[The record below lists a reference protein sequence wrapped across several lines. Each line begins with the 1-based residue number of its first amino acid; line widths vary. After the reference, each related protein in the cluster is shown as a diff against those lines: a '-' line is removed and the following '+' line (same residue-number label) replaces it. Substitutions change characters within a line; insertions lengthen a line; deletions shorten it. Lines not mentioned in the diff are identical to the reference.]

1 MGHGRRNNGKRSLMI
16 TGLLTF
22 LFFFAIIG
30 CVLYGRKL
38 IRTEKVDAVFGNPER
53 AQGGI
58 HWVIVGSSFLLLVW
72 LYYSWDIAKSFF
84 PKSANELCQVGK
96 VNESL
101 LSLKYLFPIDERQL
115 KSTSVIETESENL
128 NKITIEIEKSG
139 IENQDKSNLLNFVS
153 QTKNTIPLLTNEQLL
168 NNDTREQIKLINKKI
183 INLTENF
190 KRSDYPNESTEQE
203 LERIEAAKEEGSWK
217 ASSTSIENT
226 IEIPFIPKTKR
237 GLKFQA
243 AATELNLISDEFFE
257 LKNHNEQ
264 YTSALEKL
272 KKEIKDYRSN
282 LSSSKEISSSLAKD
296 ILKIARRIEYASI
309 FPPNTLDDMQ
319 ASIINFDNLQ
329 KKEQGGLRWV
339 DLLLFPSGTI
349 ISSGPSCSEQ
359 GSGRWLP
366 KPSDTL
372 NKFTL
377 MLNPNVGYKQIPLI
391 WYEMMDVS
399 KIIGFL
405 IPDWFADI
413 LPGEYPVHDEQGE
426 VKPNFKSK
434 VLSFVTGDFN
444 LFKIPIP
451 TGHIWDSFLRVFLGL
466 VAGIIVGV
474 PLGLFMGLNRFAKG
488 FFDPLIEL
496 YRPVPPLAWAPLVIS
511 VLGIDNLG
519 KVFLLFMVSLSIMI
533 ISARA
538 GASGTQL
545 SKIHAAHSLGA
556 SKWQI
561 LRHVIFPNSL
571 PEILTGIRVATGM
584 CWGTLVAAEF
594 LAGTTGVGFVEN
606 VAKKYFQYEVI
617 WITIFIMGMLG
628 LIFDITIRKIIDK
641 TIPWRGKG

>member
-1 MGHGRRNNGKRSLMI
+1 MI
-16 TGLLTF
+16 TAFLTF
-22 LFFFAIIG
+22 VFFFAIVG

-38 IRTEKVDAVFGNPER
+38 IKTEKVDAVFGNPER

-101 LSLKYLFPIDERQL
+101 LSLKYLFPIEERQL
-115 KSTSVIETESENL
+115 KSTSVIETETENL
-128 NKITIEIEKSG
+128 NKIIIEIEKS
-139 IENQDKSNLLNFVS
+139 EEVKSQDKNKLLNFVS
-153 QTKNTIPLLTNEQLL
+153 QTRNTIPLLTNEKLL
-168 NNDTREQIKLINKKI
+168 NNETKGQIIIINNKI

-190 KRSDYPNESTEQE
+190 KKKNYPNESAEQE
-203 LERIEAAKEEGSWK
+203 IERIEAAKEEGSWK

-226 IEIPFIPKTKR
+226 IEIPSIPKTKR

-243 AATELNLISDEFFE
+243 AAEELNLISDEFFE
-257 LKNHNEQ
+257 LRNHNSQ

-272 KKEIKDYRSN
+272 KKEIKDFRTN
-282 LSSSKEISSSLAKD
+282 LGSSEEISSSFAKD

-309 FPPNTLDDMQ
+309 FPPNTLKDMQ
-319 ASIINFDNLQ
+319 LSIINFDKAQ
-329 KKEQGGLRWV
+329 KKEQGTLRWV
-339 DLLLFPSGTI
+339 DILLFPSGTI

-366 KPSDTL
+366 KPSDTI

-405 IPDWFADI
+405 IPDWFADV
-413 LPGEYPVHDEQGE
+413 LPGEYPVHNEKGE

-556 SKWQI
+556 SRWQI

-594 LAGTTGVGFVEN
+594 LAGTTGIGFVEN

>member
-1 MGHGRRNNGKRSLMI
+1 MI
-16 TGLLTF
+16 TAFLTF
-22 LFFFAIIG
+22 VFFFAIVG

-38 IRTEKVDAVFGNPER
+38 IKTEKVDAVFGNPER

-84 PKSANELCQVGK
+84 PRSANELCQVGK

-101 LSLKYLFPIDERQL
+101 LSLKYLFPIEERQL
-115 KSTSVIETESENL
+115 KSTSVIETETENL
-128 NKITIEIEKSG
+128 NKIIIEIEKS
-139 IENQDKSNLLNFVS
+139 EEVKSQDKNKLLNFVS
-153 QTKNTIPLLTNEQLL
+153 QTKNTIPLLTNEKLL
-168 NNDTREQIKLINKKI
+168 NNETKEQIKIINNKI

-190 KRSDYPNESTEQE
+190 RKKDYPNESAEQE
-203 LERIEAAKEEGSWK
+203 IERIEAAKEEGSWK

-226 IEIPFIPKTKR
+226 IEIPSIPKTKR

-243 AATELNLISDEFFE
+243 AAEELNLISDEFFE
-257 LKNHNEQ
+257 LRNHNSQ

-272 KKEIKDYRSN
+272 KKEIKDFRTN
-282 LSSSKEISSSLAKD
+282 LGSSEEISSSFAKD

-309 FPPNTLDDMQ
+309 FPPNTLKDMQ
-319 ASIINFDNLQ
+319 LSIINFDKAQ
-329 KKEQGGLRWV
+329 KKEQGTLRWV
-339 DLLLFPSGTI
+339 DILLFPSGTI

-366 KPSDTL
+366 KPSDTI

-405 IPDWFADI
+405 IPDWFADV
-413 LPGEYPVHDEQGE
+413 LPGEYPVHNEQGE

-628 LIFDITIRKIIDK
+628 LLFDITIRKIIDK

>member
-1 MGHGRRNNGKRSLMI
+1 MV
-16 TGLLTF
+16 TAFLTF
-22 LFFFAIIG
+22 LFFFAIVG
-30 CVLYGRKL
+30 CILYGRRL

-53 AQGGI
+53 AKGGV
-58 HWVIVGSSFLLLVW
+58 HWVIVGSSFLLLIW

-101 LSLKYLFPIDERQL
+101 LSLKYLFPIEERQF
-115 KSTSVIETESENL
+115 KSTSTIQTETENL
-128 NKITIEIEKSG
+128 NSIIFDIKKADQVNNINKDKLIAFVTTTKS
-139 IENQDKSNLLNFVS
+139 
-153 QTKNTIPLLTNEQLL
+153 TIPLLTNEKLL
-168 NNDTREQIKLINKKI
+168 QNDIKKQINLITGKI
-183 INLTENF
+183 NNLTEKF
-190 KRSDYPNESTEQE
+190 SSKDYPVESPEE
-203 LERIEAAKEEGSWK
+203 EIKRIELAKEEGTWG
-217 ASSTSIENT
+217 ASSTSLDNAV
-226 IEIPFIPKTKR
+226 EIPSIPKTKK

-243 AATELNLISDEFFE
+243 AADELNLISDEFFE
-257 LKNHNEQ
+257 LRNHNPQ
-264 YTSALEKL
+264 YLSTLENL
-272 KKEIKDYRSN
+272 KKDIKKFRSELTPADEIT
-282 LSSSKEISSSLAKD
+282 SSFAKD

-309 FPPNTLDDMQ
+309 FPPNTLNGMQ
-319 ASIINFDNLQ
+319 QAIIKFDRAQ
-329 KKEQGGLRWV
+329 KREQGGLKWV
-339 DLLLFPSGTI
+339 DILLFPSGTI
-349 ISSGPSCSEQ
+349 MSSGPSCTEQ

-366 KPSDTL
+366 KPSDTV

-377 MLNPNVGYKQIPLI
+377 MLKPSVGFKQIPLI

-399 KIIGFL
+399 KIVGFIL
-405 IPDWFADI
+405 PNWIADI
-413 LPGEYPVHDEQGE
+413 LPGEYPVHNEKGE
-426 VKPNFKSK
+426 IKENFKSK
-434 VLSFVTGDFN
+434 VLNIVTGDFS

-466 VAGIIVGV
+466 IAGIIVGV

-556 SKWQI
+556 SRWQI

-628 LIFDITIRKIIDK
+628 LLFDVTIRKIIDK

>member
-1 MGHGRRNNGKRSLMI
+1 MI
-16 TGLLTF
+16 TGFLTF
-22 LFFFAIIG
+22 VFFFAIVG

-38 IRTEKVDAVFGNPER
+38 IKTEKVDAVFGNPER
-53 AQGGI
+53 AQGGL
-58 HWVIVGSSFLLLVW
+58 HWVIVGSSFLLLIW
-72 LYYSWDIAKSFF
+72 LYYSWDMAKSFF

-96 VNESL
+96 IDESL
-101 LSLKYLFPIDERQL
+101 LSLKYLFPIEERQL
-115 KSTSVIETESENL
+115 KSTSVIETEAKNL
-128 NKITIEIEKSG
+128 DKIILLIEKSNDV
-139 IENQDKSNLLNFVS
+139 ENQNKKKLLDFVV
-153 QTKNTIPLLTNEQLL
+153 QTKNTIPLLTDENLL
-168 NNDTREQIKLINKKI
+168 ENQTRKQINLITKKI
-183 INLTENF
+183 NNLTNNF
-190 KRSDYPNESTEQE
+190 IKKDYPYEKPEDKTK
-203 LERIEAAKEEGSWK
+203 RIELAKQEGNWG
-217 ASSTSIENT
+217 ASSTSLDNAV
-226 IEIPFIPKTKR
+226 EIPSIPKTRK

-243 AATELNLISDEFFE
+243 AAEELNIISDEFFE
-257 LKNHNEQ
+257 LRNHNAQ
-264 YTSALEKL
+264 YVAALENL
-272 KKEIKDYRSN
+272 KNEIKEFRSKFDDSN
-282 LSSSKEISSSLAKD
+282 QITSPFAKD

-309 FPPNTLDDMQ
+309 FPPQTLIEMQ
-319 ASIINFDNLQ
+319 ASIVNFDNLQ
-329 KKEQGGLRWV
+329 KKEQGGLKWV
-339 DLLLFPSGTI
+339 DFFFFPSGTI
-349 ISSGPSCSEQ
+349 MSSGPSCTEQ

-372 NKFTL
+372 NKFAL
-377 MLNPNVGYKQIPLI
+377 MLNPNVGFKQIPLI
-391 WYEMMDVS
+391 WYEMMDVG
-399 KIIGFL
+399 KIVGFVL
-405 IPDWFADI
+405 PDWIADI
-413 LPGEYPVHDEQGE
+413 LPGQYPVHNEKGE
-426 VKPNFKSK
+426 IKPNFKSK
-434 VLSFVTGDFN
+434 VLSVVTGDFE

-466 VAGIIVGV
+466 ITGIIVGV
-474 PLGLFMGLNRFAKG
+474 PLGLYMGLNRFAKG

-511 VLGIDNLG
+511 VLGIDNFG

-561 LRHVIFPNSL
+561 LRYVIFPNSL

-628 LIFDITIRKIIDK
+628 LLFDITIRKIIDK

>member
-1 MGHGRRNNGKRSLMI
+1 MI
-16 TGLLTF
+16 TGFLTF
-22 LFFFAIIG
+22 LFFFAIVGSI
-30 CVLYGRKL
+30 LYGRKL
-38 IRTEKVDAVFGNPER
+38 IKTEKVDAVFGNPER
-53 AQGGI
+53 SKGGV

-101 LSLKYLFPIDERQL
+101 LSLKYLFPIHERQL
-115 KSTSVIETESENL
+115 KSTSVIETETENL
-128 NKITIEIEKSG
+128 DNTILEIKKSEKVN
-139 IENQDKSNLLNFVS
+139 NQDKEKLINFV
-153 QTKNTIPLLTNEQLL
+153 TKTKSTIPLLTNEKLL
-168 NNDTREQIKLINKKI
+168 DNETKEQIRIVTEKINVLAKDFGSI
-183 INLTENF
+183 
-190 KRSDYPNESTEQE
+190 DYPNESPEDKIK
-203 LERIEAAKEEGSWK
+203 RIKASEEEGTWS
-217 ASSTSIENT
+217 ASSTSVENT
-226 IEIPFIPKTKR
+226 IEIPSIPKTKR

-243 AATELNLISDEFFE
+243 AAVELNLISDEFFE
-257 LKNHNEQ
+257 LRNHNEQ
-264 YTSALEKL
+264 YTAVLENL
-272 KKEIKDYRSN
+272 KKEIEDYRSG
-282 LSSSKEISSSLAKD
+282 LSSSEEISSSFAKD

-309 FPPNTLDDMQ
+309 FPPNTLKDMQ
-319 ASIINFDNLQ
+319 ASIVNFDEVQ

-339 DLLLFPSGTI
+339 DILLFPSGTI

-366 KPSDTL
+366 KPSDTV
-372 NKFTL
+372 NKFAL
-377 MLNPNVGYKQIPLI
+377 MLNPNVGFKQIPLI
-391 WYEMMDVS
+391 WYEMMDIS

-405 IPDWFADI
+405 LPDWIADA
-413 LPGEYPVHDEQGE
+413 LPGEYPVHNEKGE
-426 VKPNFKSK
+426 IKPNFKSK